1 MGKNVSQQLIGT
13 HRVEGRMEAGQEIA
27 RPCAASVKE

>member
-13 HRVEGRMEAGQEIA
+13 HLVEA
-27 RPCAASVKE
+27 RSLSGFHATHPG